1 MALSDI
7 VPSSTMAV
15 THDLIE
21 QCLLQ
26 LKTPPTAKARVFF
39 SPGRANLLGAH
50 LDYNGGCVMPVAL
63 SRGTCGIFEPRSD
76 QRLCLRSSNFP
87 GQIVEL
93 NIAELRPGRTQGWSA
108 YLEGALFVA
117 HRQWGGMPGLNITLS
132 ADLPMAKGLSSSAS
146 VETLAIFALAHL
158 LEVETSADEMIRLA
172 HSAETDY
179 VGVRCGI
186 LDQTAIMLAKP
197 DSLLLFD
204 CLELTREH
212 LPLGAEQA
220 VIAIV
225 DSGTARELAS
235 SAFNQ
240 RVAECT
246 QALAFFQKEIP
257 GITCLRDV
265 RRSAFEDF
273 ADRLSA
279 VLRRRVEHVVG
290 EVERIEAGAA
300 ALRKGDLGGFGRAI
314 SGAHESMRDLYEVS
328 TPELDALVE
337 AALEVPGCYGSR
349 LTGAGFGGCIVA
361 LVAPEAME
369 EFSDHVPARY
379 FAATGRQTEVLAF
392 RPSGGPVEWAM
403 PTA

>member
-1 MALSDI
+1 MS
-7 VPSSTMAV
+7 V
-15 THDLIE
+15 TPRLVE

-26 LKTPPTAKARVFF
+26 LQTRPKAGSRAFF

-87 GQIVEL
+87 GQMVEL
-93 NIAELRPGRTQGWSA
+93 DIADLKPGRSKGWSA

-117 HRQWGGMPGLNITLS
+117 HRQWGRLPGLNITLA

-146 VETLAIFALAHL
+146 VETLTVFALAHL
-158 LEVETSADEMIRLA
+158 LEVETSADEMIRLS
-172 HSAETDY
+172 HSAETEY

-186 LDQTAIMLAKP
+186 LDQTAILLAEP

-220 VIAIV
+220 VIAVV
-225 DSGTARELAS
+225 DSGTSRELAS

-246 QALAFFQKEIP
+246 QALALFQKEIP

-265 RRSAFEDF
+265 RRPAFELY
-273 ADRLSA
+273 AERLSDT
-279 VLRRRVEHVVG
+279 LRRRVEHVVG
-290 EVERIEAGAA
+290 EVERIEFGAE
-300 ALRKGDLGGFGRAI
+300 ALRKGDLHGFGQAI
-314 SGAHESMRDLYEVS
+314 TGAHHSMRDLYEVS

-361 LVAPEAME
+361 LVAPEAMD
-369 EFSDHVPARY
+369 EFSKHVPARY
-379 FAATGRQTEVLAF
+379 QAATGRQTEVLAF
-392 RPSGGPVEWAM
+392 RPSGGPAEWAL
-403 PTA
+403 PPA